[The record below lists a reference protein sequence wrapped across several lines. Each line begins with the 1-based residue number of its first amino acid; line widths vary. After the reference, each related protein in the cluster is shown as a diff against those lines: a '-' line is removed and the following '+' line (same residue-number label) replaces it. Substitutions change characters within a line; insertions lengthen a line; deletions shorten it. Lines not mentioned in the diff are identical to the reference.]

1 MFKGFDESSK
11 VTTSLG
17 TQINRVSI
25 SKERGHVRNALIVC
39 F

>member
-11 VTTSLG
+11 VATGLG

-25 SKERGHVRNALIVC
+25 SKGCGHVRNALIVC